1 MEIKLKLEYP
11 PGATPLDPDDA
22 AGLIPDQITT
32 QGQLND
38 WEYLNVAKGEEWALT
53 TREKN
58 ILSIKFVQTLHEKM
72 FGDTWSWAGA
82 IRRKETLPVGVAPE
96 NIRPEL
102 KTLLENV
109 DAQIKDGSWRIE
121 EIAARFHHKMVYIH
135 PFPNGNGRFSRT
147 MTDLLLVRNGA
158 ERFTWGA
165 GDLINDGEVRKR
177 YISALRSA
185 DERNYGPLF
194 GFVRSAGRQ

>member
-1 MEIKLKLEYP
+1 MGIKLEYP

-22 AGLIPDQITT
+22 AGLIPDHITT
-32 QGQLND
+32 QGQLNQ
-38 WEYLNVAKGEEWALT
+38 WESLNVAKGEEWAFA
-53 TREKN
+53 TRERN
-58 ILSIKFVQTLHEKM
+58 ILSTEFVQTLHEKL
-72 FGDTWSWAGA
+72 FGDTWGWAGT

-102 KTLLENV
+102 KTLLENI

-147 MTDLLLVRNGA
+147 MTDLLLVHNGS
-158 ERFTWGA
+158 EQFTWGA

-185 DERNYGPLF
+185 DERDYGPLF
-194 GFVRSAGRQ
+194 GFVRSVGRQ